1 MKNTKLT
8 ILPGDGIGPEVMDAA
23 LNILD
28 LVGDLTDT
36 SYEYTRCLAG
46 GCSIDEYGEPV
57 TDETLEACYASEAV
71 LLGAIGGPKW
81 DTLPH
86 HQKPETGLLKLRKE
100 LGLFANL
107 RPARIYNA
115 LLDASSLKA
124 EVIRGADVLV
134 VRELTGGI
142 YFGQPRGLDNQRGW
156 NTLVYER
163 DEIVRIARVAF
174 DLAAKRSG
182 RVTSVHKANV
192 LDSSQFW
199 REVVHEVHKDY
210 PNIELSDM
218 YVDNAAMQLVRDP
231 KQFDV
236 IVTQNMFGDILSDI
250 ASMITGSLGM
260 LPSASL
266 GTKYAMYEPV
276 HGTAPEIAGQNIAN
290 PIAMIGS
297 VAMMLDYTFN
307 QPAAARW
314 IYQSLEQVLEAGY
327 RTADI
332 ATSDQKSVSTTRMG
346 ELIGQYIRTAAEADL
361 PAVLQE

>member
-1 MKNTKLT
+1 MKIIKLT
-8 ILPGDGIGPEVMDAA
+8 ILPGDGIGPEVMAAA

-28 LVGDLTDT
+28 VVGNLTGL
-36 SYEYTRCLAG
+36 SFEYTRRLAG

-57 TDETLEACYASEAV
+57 TDETLEACYASDAV

-81 DTLPH
+81 DGLPH
-86 HQKPETGLLKLRKE
+86 AQKPEAGLLKLRKS

-107 RPARIYNA
+107 RPARIYDA
-115 LLDASSLKA
+115 LLDASSLKP
-124 EVIRGADVLV
+124 EVIRGADLLV

-142 YFGQPRGLDNQRGW
+142 YFGQPRGLDQNRGW

-163 DEIVRIARVAF
+163 DEIVRIAKVAF
-174 DLAAKRSG
+174 ELAGKRSG

-199 REVVHEVHKDY
+199 REVVHAVHKDY
-210 PNIELSDM
+210 PEIALSDL

-231 KQFDV
+231 RQFDV

-250 ASMITGSLGM
+250 AAMLTGSLGM

-266 GTKYAMYEPV
+266 GEKYALYEPV
-276 HGTAPEIAGQNIAN
+276 HGTAPEIAGKNSAN

-297 VAMMLDYTFN
+297 VAMMLEYTFD
-307 QPAAARW
+307 QPQAAKW
-314 IYQSLEQVLEAGY
+314 IYEAIEQTLVDGY

-332 ATSDQKSVSTTRMG
+332 AQPGQKVVSTSAMG
-346 ELIGQYIRTAAEADL
+346 KLIAQKVQAAAEQVTA
-361 PAVLQE
+361 